1 MNQELRILIKKLI
14 GGEITD
20 LEFLDLVKGN
30 IEITS
35 YFDKLLEV
43 ICIEKNKDDLG
54 LLFYIGF
61 TFDLFDER
69 HLVML
74 NQLITEAWH
83 KAHEDIAGLLQY
95 FQSNSSVE
103 SLYKAAITKFEY
115 LHYTNALAVKC
126 IWALDDI
133 NTPESKEKLELL
145 SKSKEKEIKKNALHQ
160 LKRISIKKGL

>member
-14 GGEITD
+14 GGEITG
-20 LEFLDLVKGN
+20 LEFLDLFMGN
-30 IEITS
+30 IELTS

-43 ICIEKNKDDLG
+43 ICREKNKDDLG

-69 HLVML
+69 HLEML

-103 SLYKAAITKFEY
+103 SLYKAALTKFEY

-126 IWALDDI
+126 IWALGDM

-160 LKRISIKKGL
+160 LKRISIRKGI